1 MKRVNLPQFALL
13 SAVTLSL
20 ATLPFTLPAAAQT
33 GNTTGTTT
41 ESATRSTDEDRDFDW
56 GLLGLLGLAGLAG
69 LRKKQETTVS
79 HHETVNPSMR
89 SR

>member
-33 GNTTGTTT
+33 GGTGGATTDAATQPT
-41 ESATRSTDEDRDFDW
+41 EEDRDFDC
-56 GLLGLLGLAGLAG
+56 GLLVLLGLAVLAG
-69 LRKKQETTVS
+69 LRKKQETHES

>member
-20 ATLPFTLPAAAQT
+20 ATVPFTLPAAAQT
-33 GNTTGTTT
+33 GGTGGATTDSAVQPT
-41 ESATRSTDEDRDFDW
+41 EEDRDFDW

-69 LRKKQETTVS
+69 LRKKQETHES